1 MSFVS
6 IVGNKN
12 FLNIMSD
19 GRAVFDNG
27 EVEDNWKKFKIIG
40 KDRFIAF
47 AGTAHTCLKV
57 VSFASDKQSM
67 PFSSWKKEIEKY
79 VKIIP
84 YSNINS
90 KAMICIGGKDSQV
103 FKISTFSNDP
113 MLVVTDFILDST
125 DVKYVFL
132 NNIENEVNL
141 DIEFM
146 RIMQKQGSL
155 DYQNVLSGQKEL
167 NNLVS
172 NINPLYV
179 NKNISFRTLF

>member
-1 MSFVS
+1 
-6 IVGNKN
+6 
-12 FLNIMSD
+12 
-19 GRAVFDNG
+19 
-27 EVEDNWKKFKIIG
+27 
-40 KDRFIAF
+40 
-47 AGTAHTCLKV
+47 
-57 VSFASDKQSM
+57 
-67 PFSSWKKEIEKY
+67 
-79 VKIIP
+79 
-84 YSNINS
+84 
-90 KAMICIGGKDSQV
+90 
-103 FKISTFSNDP
+103 

>member
-1 MSFVS
+1 
-6 IVGNKN
+6 
-12 FLNIMSD
+12 
-19 GRAVFDNG
+19 
-27 EVEDNWKKFKIIG
+27 
-40 KDRFIAF
+40 
-47 AGTAHTCLKV
+47 
-57 VSFASDKQSM
+57 
-67 PFSSWKKEIEKY
+67 
-79 VKIIP
+79 
-84 YSNINS
+84 
-90 KAMICIGGKDSQV
+90 
-103 FKISTFSNDP
+103 

-172 NINPLYV
+172 NINPFYV